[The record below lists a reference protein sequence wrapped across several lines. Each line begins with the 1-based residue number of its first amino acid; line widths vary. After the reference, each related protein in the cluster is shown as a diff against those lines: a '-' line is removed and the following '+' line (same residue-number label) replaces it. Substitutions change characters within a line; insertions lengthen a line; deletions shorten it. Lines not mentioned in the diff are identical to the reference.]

1 MAKADGIAAGHP
13 IKAAWKEMWGH
24 QCEALSLCEV
34 FKSDNLD
41 AESWSY
47 LARGVLQRFSDAAD
61 VLQRAYTLGGLSPL
75 TSYEPAA
82 DSVDDDDLVE
92 TGTIGQAGV
101 GAVNGGMGA
110 VAPMGTEV
118 VDGELTS
125 SRK

>member
-1 MAKADGIAAGHP
+1 MAKADGIAAEHP

-24 QCEALSLCEV
+24 QCEALSLCEL
-34 FKSDNLD
+34 FKSDSLD

-61 VLQRAYTLGGLSPL
+61 VLSRAYTLDGLSPL
-75 TSYEPAA
+75 TSYEPAEDA
-82 DSVDDDDLVE
+82 GD
-92 TGTIGQAGV
+92 GAGV
-101 GAVNGGMGA
+101 VNGGMGA